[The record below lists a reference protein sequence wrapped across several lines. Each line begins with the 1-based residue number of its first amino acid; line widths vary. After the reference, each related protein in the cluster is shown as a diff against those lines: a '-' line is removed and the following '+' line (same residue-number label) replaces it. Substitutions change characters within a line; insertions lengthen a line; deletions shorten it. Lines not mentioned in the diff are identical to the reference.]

1 VKNKMHKLF
10 NMRYRFYTVNG
21 KHYLVD
27 MDERYWVMLF
37 PLIYWFLPHTVYE
50 VDEATFDK
58 LKFDPEEV
66 GEKTE
71 VNINYLAVG
80 GISLLISNLLGYF
93 SNFFEIGTA
102 KNINITV
109 LIISGFCILAF
120 RVYMSIKCKYKIRTY
135 LKLEDLPTTS
145 FYIIP
150 TSVKHILFTL
160 IGFSM
165 FLICTIILAHAFLI
179 DTNTVFL
186 IMYTLALLAYF
197 LLGAFTITLD
207 DFKVKH
213 RHK

>member
-1 VKNKMHKLF
+1 MHKLF

-27 MDERYWVMLF
+27 MDERYWVMFF

-71 VNINYLAVG
+71 VNIDYLAVG

-102 KNINITV
+102 KSTNIIIIIIAG
-109 LIISGFCILAF
+109 LIILGFRI
-120 RVYMSIKCKYKIRTY
+120 YMSIKSRSKIKTNMN
-135 LKLEDLPTTS
+135 LDALPKAS
-145 FYIIP
+145 IFIIP
-150 TSVKHILFTL
+150 TSIKYILTTILFFL
-160 IGFSM
+160 M
-165 FLICTIILAHAFLI
+165 FLICSIILCYAFI
-179 DTNTVFL
+179 MDNNTVYL
-186 IMYTLALLAYF
+186 IMFTISLLAYF
-197 LLGAFTITLD
+197 ISGALMITLE
-207 DFKVKH
+207 DFKVKFRYH
-213 RHK
+213 N